1 MKVYKH
7 LLVSGCSFT
16 SDGIGGSPP
25 SLSSDGGCSFAY
37 DTEFIPKHSK
47 SWAGF
52 LAQKLNVKSLVN
64 TAAAGHGNILI
75 ANSILE
81 CLNRF
86 GYNSTDTLV
95 IVNISDPARF
105 DAPCLYNHPGVDDK
119 NIPWDHTLLPYSYLN
134 RSNKIIKDIEK
145 NIGIEQIEYLTTNY
159 VEFLFTLLENRNIDF
174 YFLTMN
180 DFNNSYLTT
189 VLNKFNR
196 HFIKL
201 NPGPSMIQFCQQ
213 TNSTVTVDDYHPN
226 IIGHKQIANILYTH
240 INQ

>member
-1 MKVYKH
+1 MKAYKH

-16 SDGIGGSPP
+16 SDGIGGLPP
-25 SLSSDGGCSFAY
+25 SLSSDGGCSFAN
-37 DTEFIPKHSK
+37 DPEFIPRHSN

-52 LAQKLNVKSLVN
+52 LALKLNVTSLVN

-86 GYNSTDTLV
+86 NYSSTDTLV

-105 DAPCLYNHPGVDDK
+105 DAPCAYDHPEVDNK
-119 NIPWDHTLLPYSYLN
+119 NIPWDYTLLPYSYMN
-134 RSNKIIKDIEK
+134 RNNKIIKDIEK
-145 NIGIEQIEYLTTNY
+145 NIGIDQIEYLTTNY

-174 YFLTMN
+174 YFLIMN

-189 VLNKFNR
+189 VFDKFDR

-201 NPGPSMIQFCQQ
+201 NPGISMIQFCQQ
-213 TNSTVTVDDYHPN
+213 TNSTVSADDYHPN
-226 IIGHKQIANILYTH
+226 IVGHKQIANILYTH